1 MNLINAIRESKVKD
15 LVVASNNPGLGDKE
29 GKMDWGLGILFRGQ
43 QIKKLIA
50 SYVGE
55 NYEFER

>member
-55 NYEFER
+55 NY